1 LSQEKA
7 VHFKKRIGQEESRMG
22 RTRRQSGKLL
32 CIDIGNTNIVL
43 GVAEHF
49 RILDHW
55 RIRTER
61 DITADEMGILV
72 QNLFRNFDL
81 EMEAIKHMIVS
92 CVVPPLLNTMEVF
105 GRRYFHIEPMIVGPA
120 TKTGMPN
127 LYDNP
132 KEVGADRIVNAVAA
146 YERYHT
152 AMIIV
157 DFGTATTFDY
167 VSEDGAYQGGAI
179 APGVVI
185 SSEAL
190 FQKASKLP
198 RVEIFARPKSVLAKD
213 TISSMN
219 VGIIYGYAGLVDG
232 IVNRMKKEV
241 GQDLKVIA
249 TGGLAPL
256 ISEISETIDHVEELL
271 TLEGLMIIFKR
282 NL

>member
-1 LSQEKA
+1 
-7 VHFKKRIGQEESRMG
+7 
-22 RTRRQSGKLL
+22 
-32 CIDIGNTNIVL
+32 
-43 GVAEHF
+43 
-49 RILDHW
+49 
-55 RIRTER
+55 
-61 DITADEMGILV
+61 
-72 QNLFRNFDL
+72 
-81 EMEAIKHMIVS
+81 
-92 CVVPPLLNTMEVF
+92 
-105 GRRYFHIEPMIVGPA
+105 
-120 TKTGMPN
+120 MPN

-146 YERYHT
+146 YEKYHT
-152 AMIIV
+152 AMVIV

-198 RVEIFARPKSVLAKD
+198 RVEIFAKPKSVVAKN

-241 GQDLKVIA
+241 GRDLKVIA

-256 ISEISETIDHVEELL
+256 ISEISETIDHVEEFL
-271 TLEGLMIIFKR
+271 TLEGLTIIFKR